1 MKQQPQNQALGASE
15 TTRFFC
21 TQISPAA
28 GAAGE
33 LKQHKKEPNMA
44 NKKNTTPGIGETT
57 DSGVMHTSQSSRA
70 HTRTR
75 VVCQTGQTQTGILN
89 NINILANHAQAHTCA
104 REGRRPFTEEEI
116 ALWRERIFGEGQ
128 EDPVHVAV
136 SEAIDAF
143 GAKKDFGIWAWYA
156 NRIVENWS
164 DLNSTFQP

>member
-1 MKQQPQNQALGASE
+1 
-15 TTRFFC
+15 
-21 TQISPAA
+21 
-28 GAAGE
+28 
-33 LKQHKKEPNMA
+33 MA
-44 NKKNTTPGIGETT
+44 NKNINPEGGKLA
-57 DSGVMHTSQSSRA
+57 DSGIMHNPDASRT

-156 NRIVENWS
+156 NRIGINNF
-164 DLNSTFQP
+164 LNLYFEQLSIMRNYTLRSPAAAFHKRLKRFFLATQKGGVA

>member
-1 MKQQPQNQALGASE
+1 
-15 TTRFFC
+15 
-21 TQISPAA
+21 
-28 GAAGE
+28 
-33 LKQHKKEPNMA
+33 MA
-44 NKKNTTPGIGETT
+44 TKNTNPGGGKSA
-57 DSGVMHTSQSSRA
+57 DSEVMNNPDASRA

-75 VVCQTGQTQTGILN
+75 VVCQTGQTQAGILN
-89 NINILANHAQAHTCA
+89 NINILANHAQAHTRA

-156 NRIVENWS
+156 NRIGVNS
-164 DLNSTFQP
+164 FLNLYFEQLSIMRSCTLRSPAAAFHQPFGIAP